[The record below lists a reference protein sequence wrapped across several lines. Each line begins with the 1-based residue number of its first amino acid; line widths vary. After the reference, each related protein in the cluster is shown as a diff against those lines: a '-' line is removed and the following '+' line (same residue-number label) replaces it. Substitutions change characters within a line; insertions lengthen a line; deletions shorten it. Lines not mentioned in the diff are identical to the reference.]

1 MSKICYVT
9 KRLNRSSMIIVDRAN
24 EIIKEYAEQGFDLTL
39 RQLYYQFVSRNYISN
54 TYGQYKRVGKIVGN
68 ARMAGL
74 IDWDTI
80 VDRTRYL
87 RSNGYWENPADI
99 IDSAAKTFALDKWS
113 DQPYRPEVW
122 IEKDALLGILE
133 AACKPLDVP
142 YFSCRGNVSITEMH
156 QVHLRL
162 SVPERNGPKPV
173 IFHFGDHDP
182 NGIDMSR
189 DIVDRLETFGTK
201 VEFHRV
207 ALNMDQVEQ
216 YGLPP
221 NFAKEEDPRFKA

>member
-1 MSKICYVT
+1 M
-9 KRLNRSSMIIVDRAN
+9 
-24 EIIKEYAEQGFDLTL
+24 
-39 RQLYYQFVSRNYISN
+39 
-54 TYGQYKRVGKIVGN
+54 
-68 ARMAGL
+68 
-74 IDWDTI
+74 
-80 VDRTRYL
+80 
-87 RSNGYWENPADI
+87 
-99 IDSAAKTFALDKWS
+99 
-113 DQPYRPEVW
+113 
-122 IEKDALLGILE
+122 
-133 AACKPLDVP
+133 P

-221 NFAKEEDPRFKA
+221 NFAKEEDPRFKDYKAKYGEKCWELDALDPVTLRGSSRTRSRRSARSGSGRPGKSRKPRVVDAHRRGEPVERSPGFPFVRVVSLLEDMFLSA